1 MEVELTKILSKAE
14 ELNKNN
20 EEWHFH
26 YLPPNCSLG
35 DSSKHLIILEF
46 EGQKWLASFKEKPM
60 DQLKKLE
67 NLFYKRLS

>member
-1 MEVELTKILSKAE
+1 MEVDYQKLLKLAE
-14 ELNKNN
+14 ELNKKG

-46 EGQKWLASFKEKPM
+46 EGQAWQTLFTEKPM
-60 DQLKKLE
+60 DDLKKLE
-67 NLFYKRLS
+67 NLFYKRIS